1 MVYQNAARGV
11 TGHFAALSPTAT
23 DAEADSMVQA
33 AGGTYAAAV
42 EKVHKKRKG
51 NSPYAGVQRRGI
63 SYQVRFEKAGW
74 KNAKQGDVI
83 VVGMF
88 ESAKAG
94 CLARIL
100 AIEWVSS
107 L

>member
-1 MVYQNAARGV
+1 MQV
-11 TGHFAALSPTAT
+11 
-23 DAEADSMVQA
+23 
-33 AGGTYAAAV
+33 AGGV
-42 EKVHKKRKG
+42 KKARKKQKMEG
-51 NSPYAGVQRRGI
+51 KKFALCGLLQKGI
-63 SYQVRFEKAGW
+63 SYQVQFEKTGW
-74 KNAKQGDVI
+74 KNAKQGYNI

-100 AIEWVSS
+100 SIEWISS